1 MAIYTAFILSFF
13 LLADADVPQANSL
26 RTRVIESPTF
36 APGESI
42 ELFPGV
48 STGDQ
53 QQNGA
58 ATKAA
63 SSAGSPNS
71 SSSADSADSPPL
83 HLSGT
88 LQESSRLSLI
98 RYVSGEFAKAVK
110 AMPAGKDGF
119 IVSVGA
125 PPNTEL
131 LERAVA
137 THGAAV
143 SPGDNVQIS
152 KLEFHDHQIVVDL
165 NGGGRGKKRL
175 RDRIHFEMS
184 GMPQAQTTT
193 TPQDAGPP
201 GLQPGM
207 GTTLYLEFNKPLPDL
222 SADDLK
228 KILSPYLDFNKQRSA
243 SVMWIDTLPPD
254 IKKAIQERQ
263 AVVGMD
269 REMVVAAVG
278 KPDHKVRERDPDGND
293 IEDWIYGQPPS
304 KTVFVRFTGDKVTS
318 IKQFPK

>member
-1 MAIYTAFILSFF
+1 MAIYTACILSIL

-42 ELFPGV
+42 DLFPNAG
-48 STGDQ
+48 SDEQ
-53 QQNGA
+53 QQNGVGTKTGIRNSPNSTESNGP
-58 ATKAA
+58 AT
-63 SSAGSPNS
+63 AGSPN
-71 SSSADSADSPPL
+71 
-83 HLSGT
+83 LSGT
-88 LQESSRLSLI
+88 LQETSKLSLI

-125 PPNTEL
+125 PPNTEQ

-175 RDRIHFEMS
+175 RDRIHIEMS
-184 GMPQAQTTT
+184 GMPTAQTTQ
-193 TPQDAGPP
+193 QDAGPP

-207 GTTLYLEFNKPLPDL
+207 GATLYLEFNKPLPDL

-228 KILSPYLDFNKQRSA
+228 TILSPFLDFNKQRSA
-243 SVMWIDTLPPD
+243 SVQWIDTLPPD